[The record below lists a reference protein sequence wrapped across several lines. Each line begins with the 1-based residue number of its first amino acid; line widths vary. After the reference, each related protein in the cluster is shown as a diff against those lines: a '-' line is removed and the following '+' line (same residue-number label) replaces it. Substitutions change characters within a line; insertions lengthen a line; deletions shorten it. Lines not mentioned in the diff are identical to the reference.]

1 MPQRGTQDTI
11 FSVRE
16 EQMATTDN
24 ILKEALRLSPS
35 EKAQLI
41 DKLISSLDKSDKE
54 IDELWAKEAEDR
66 IDAYD
71 QGKIKAISLEKVLQ
85 KYR

>member
-1 MPQRGTQDTI
+1 MP
-11 FSVRE
+11 
-16 EQMATTDN
+16 TTDN
-24 ILKEALRLSPS
+24 IFKEALALSPS

-41 DKLISSLDKSDKE
+41 DRLISTLDKSDKE
-54 IDELWAKEAEDR
+54 IDQLWAKEAENR

-71 QGKIKAISLEKVLQ
+71 QGEIRAISLEKVLQ

>member
-1 MPQRGTQDTI
+1 
-11 FSVRE
+11 
-16 EQMATTDN
+16 MAAADN
-24 ILKEALRLSPS
+24 ILRKALTLSPA

-41 DKLISSLDKSDKE
+41 DKLIFSLDKPDKE

-66 IDAYD
+66 IDAYN
-71 QGKIKAISLEKVLQ
+71 QGKVKAVSLENVLQ

>member
-1 MPQRGTQDTI
+1 
-11 FSVRE
+11 
-16 EQMATTDN
+16 MATADR
-24 ILKEALRLSPS
+24 IFKEASTLSPY

-41 DKLISSLDKSDKE
+41 DKLISSLDKSDEE
-54 IDELWAKEAEDR
+54 IDELWAQEAEDR
-66 IDAYD
+66 IDAYE

>member
-1 MPQRGTQDTI
+1 
-11 FSVRE
+11 
-16 EQMATTDN
+16 MATTDN
-24 ILKEALRLSPS
+24 ILKKALTLSPA

-41 DKLISSLDKSDKE
+41 DKLISSLDKPDKE
-54 IDELWAKEAEDR
+54 IDELWSKEAEDR

-71 QGKIKAISLEKVLQ
+71 QGKLKAVSLERVLQ

>member
-1 MPQRGTQDTI
+1 M
-11 FSVRE
+11 
-16 EQMATTDN
+16 TTTEN
-24 ILKEALRLSPS
+24 ILKDALTLSPS

-41 DKLISSLDKSDKE
+41 DKLISSLDRADKE
-54 IDELWAKEAEDR
+54 IDELWAREAEER

-71 QGKIKAISLEKVLQ
+71 KGKLKVVSLEKVLG

>member
-1 MPQRGTQDTI
+1 MKN
-11 FSVRE
+11 S
-16 EQMATTDN
+16 DN
-24 ILKEALRLSPS
+24 IIREALTLNPS

-41 DKLISSLDKSDKE
+41 DKLISSLDKSDRE

-66 IDAYD
+66 IEAYNT
-71 QGKIKAISLEKVLQ
+71 GKLKAISLEKVLQ

>member
-1 MPQRGTQDTI
+1 MTNTESI
-11 FSVRE
+11 F
-16 EQMATTDN
+16 
-24 ILKEALRLSPS
+24 KEALSLSPS

-41 DKLISSLDKSDKE
+41 DKLISTLDRPDKE
-54 IDELWAKEAEDR
+54 IDELWSKEAEDR

-85 KYR
+85 KYMKKHD

>member
-1 MPQRGTQDTI
+1 
-11 FSVRE
+11 
-16 EQMATTDN
+16 MATADK
-24 ILKEALRLSPS
+24 ILKDASTLSPY

-41 DKLISSLDKSDKE
+41 DKLISTLDKPDKE